1 MRFFCRKTLYALRP
15 ESFSGLKVAI
25 RKVQTFWASGRRTGT
40 GRMRTWGK
48 EGAAPA
54 ALGQEGCASEAG
66 AAPYCPH
73 PPPSAA
79 TFGSQI
85 NPFFD
90 KFIGLGR
97 GSDNQNGNLRRIFPL
112 GVRPPPPQWT

>member
-1 MRFFCRKTLYALRP
+1 MRFFCRKTMYALRP

-40 GRMRTWGK
+40 GRMRTWGQ
-48 EGAAPA
+48 EAAAPA

-66 AAPYCPH
+66 AAPYCP
-73 PPPSAA
+73 PP
-79 TFGSQI
+79 TFVSQI

-97 GSDNQNGNLRRIFPL
+97 GSDNQNGNLRWFLP
-112 GVRPPPPQWT
+112 